1 MARSM
6 VISLIGRPNVGKS
19 TLFNRLMKKAH
30 KAITFDQAGVTRDR
44 HYGIATFN
52 EGEKDRERQA
62 VLVDT
67 GGFYPQKIHDIEKFD
82 EHRGQNDTCDH
93 FFNIMKEHAEMAIEE
108 SDLVLFMTDVREGV
122 LPFDHDIAHFIRSKK
137 KDVWLVVNKYDSD
150 AQAGEEAEFYSL
162 GFDDESLYL
171 LSSSHGRGV
180 DDLID
185 SIGKKIVKL
194 EKSQPSEDL
203 PLQSGLL
210 PKQNVVSRLAIIG
223 APNAG
228 KSTLLNR
235 VLGAK
240 RALVSDV
247 PGTTVDPIGGYFD
260 LDFGKNAHLLDKNQI
275 ESAWDKKKIFTS
287 DFELKQAK
295 VFEEFEDTESPF
307 ELERSLEEMYKNVF
321 MDEEAPEGKE
331 DELAADEAVEE
342 TTSEESSNNVRSI
355 HIVDTAGIRQK
366 KKIKSF
372 IESQSV
378 FRSLRCITEA
388 DVVIYLMDATKG
400 IGHQDRRLLGIA
412 LEKGKSIIIALNK
425 VDLLKEKLRNQKDRE
440 EWLQNLR
447 DEIPWLEFC
456 DLITL
461 SAKEGKGIKRLKRAI
476 QKTIFVRKK
485 TVSTGHLNRFVQFIV
500 DKNPIVV
507 QKARGARFK
516 VKYALMVKNG
526 PPTFLLYSNKSMGIP
541 ENYKRYIKNN
551 LRREFDLYNTPVHV
565 IFRSSSDQEKGK
577 IRD

>member
-1 MARSM
+1 
-6 VISLIGRPNVGKS
+6 
-19 TLFNRLMKKAH
+19 
-30 KAITFDQAGVTRDR
+30 
-44 HYGIATFN
+44 
-52 EGEKDRERQA
+52 
-62 VLVDT
+62 
-67 GGFYPQKIHDIEKFD
+67 
-82 EHRGQNDTCDH
+82 
-93 FFNIMKEHAEMAIEE
+93 
-108 SDLVLFMTDVREGV
+108 
-122 LPFDHDIAHFIRSKK
+122 
-137 KDVWLVVNKYDSD
+137 
-150 AQAGEEAEFYSL
+150 AGEEAEFYSL
-162 GFDDESLYL
+162 GFDNESLYL

-185 SIGKKIVKL
+185 SIGKKIIKL
-194 EKSQPSEDL
+194 EKSHPSEDL

-287 DFELKQAK
+287 DFELKQSK
-295 VFEEFEDTESPF
+295 VFEEFGDTDSPL
-307 ELERSLEEMYKNVF
+307 ELEKSLEEMYKTVF
-321 MDEEAPEGKE
+321 MDDEALEEKGEILE
-331 DELAADEAVEE
+331 DEIVEDEIVEE
-342 TTSEESSNNVRSI
+342 NSKESLVNNVRSI

-412 LEKGKSIIIALNK
+412 LEKGKSIIMALNK
-425 VDLLKEKLRNQKDRE
+425 VDLLKEKLKNQKDRE
-440 EWLQNLR
+440 KWLQNLR

-456 DLITL
+456 DLVTL
-461 SAKEGKGIKRLKRAI
+461 SAKEGKGIKRLKRTI

-526 PPTFLLYSNKSMGIP
+526 HPTFLLYSNKSMGIP

-565 IFRSSSDQEKGK
+565 IFRSSSDQERGRPK
-577 IRD
+577 D